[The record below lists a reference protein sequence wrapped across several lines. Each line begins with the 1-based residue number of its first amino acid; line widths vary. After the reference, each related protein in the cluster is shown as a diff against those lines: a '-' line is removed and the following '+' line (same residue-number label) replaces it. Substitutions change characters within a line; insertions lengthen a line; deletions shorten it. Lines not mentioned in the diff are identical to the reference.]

1 VMLNQGIDPATCTVA
16 DAQKAH
22 DVIKPYVNNGQIRA
36 FYGNDYSNHLANG
49 DLVAAMVWSGDMV
62 QLLPDNP
69 HLKFVVPDEGCMLW
83 TDNMMIPKH
92 AQHPYNA
99 HEWMNFYYQPNIA
112 AMVEDW
118 VNYICPVN
126 GAAQVLKTGDP
137 SIGLQGDPTVA
148 KNPLIFP
155 PKSTL
160 DKAHVFKS
168 LSASEETTF
177 NQLFADLTGTA

>member
-1 VMLNQGIDPATCTVA
+1 
-16 DAQKAH
+16 
-22 DVIKPYVNNGQIRA
+22 
-36 FYGNDYSNHLANG
+36 
-49 DLVAAMVWSGDMV
+49 MVWSGDMV

-92 AQHPYNA
+92 AKNPYNA
-99 HEWMNFYYQPNIA
+99 HLWMNYYYQPNIA
-112 AMVEDW
+112 ALVEDW

-126 GAAQVLKTGDP
+126 GAAEVLKAGDP
-137 SIGLQGDPTVA
+137 SIGLQGDPKVA
-148 KNPLIFP
+148 DNPLIFP

-168 LSASEETTF
+168 LSASEETQF
-177 NQLFADLTGTA
+177 NNLFADLTGTA